1 MSADIANRPP
11 GSVGPTV
18 AEYGIIVGLYLLA
31 ITNLLLALNLYPPRV
46 YCSRRGNVYP
56 RLFKS
61 HTGLNSD

>member
-31 ITNLLLALNLYPPRV
+31 ITNLLLALNL
-46 YCSRRGNVYP
+46 
-56 RLFKS
+56 
-61 HTGLNSD
+61 